1 MGNTFLLSFE
11 QDPEFNYSPE
21 SIDNLSEYE
30 KYELS
35 YHPERPK
42 YLDYLSI
49 FSSVEP
55 CFESDIFGTCLIQT
69 HRAELEDIPVMLI
82 GQQSGPSSDYAEI
95 RKTLR
100 NPDEVKRWNHGM
112 PVPASYERAVQAV
125 ELAEQENRIIIIFV
139 DTPGADPTE
148 ESEASGIAWRIG
160 DTIHALADVNVPTL
174 SLIINRACSGGAIA
188 LMGCDVTLAME
199 YSTYLVITPEAC
211 SSILF
216 HTRSRANE
224 AAAASQITSK
234 EGFIHGIIDEI
245 VPEPKGPA
253 HRFKKETLDSARK
266 FIVKHLKQLQDIHSD
281 EIFERRVKRWSKIGQ
296 WEKMRDREIQSIQNH
311 ISRLPSSDKNGYLK
325 RHPGCYDAAENHIYD
340 PVNLEKLRNAN
351 FVCDV
356 CGHRYVRPS
365 AWDYLD
371 WILDS
376 GSFIEHK
383 ETRIIIDKDIL
394 DFPDYSKKLNSAR
407 ERTGL
412 ISAMITGDGTV
423 LGHPAV
429 VCATDFGFFGGSFCM
444 STGEKVWRAVTIA
457 IERNAPIILQ
467 VSGGGARMNEG
478 CSSMVSIP
486 KVHVAISRVE
496 HAGLPVITLIT
507 DPTLG
512 GVAIGVGSRGV
523 RLFEKNAGHIGFS
536 GKRVIEQYTGRKT
549 SKGFQTVDWLKQH
562 GHADIVVAP
571 QELKQVIF
579 RYIT

>member
-1 MGNTFLLSFE
+1 MSNTFQLSFE
-11 QDPEFNYSPE
+11 QDPNFNYSPE
-21 SIDNLSEYE
+21 SIEDLSEYE

-35 YHPERPK
+35 FHPERPK

-49 FSSVEP
+49 FSAVEP

-69 HRAELEDIPVMLI
+69 HRAELENIPVMLI
-82 GQQSGPSSDYAEI
+82 GQQSGPSSDYTEI

-100 NPDEVKRWNHGM
+100 NPNEVKRWNHGM
-112 PVPASYERAVQAV
+112 SVPASYERAVQAV

-139 DTPGADPTE
+139 DTPGADPSE

-296 WEKMRDREIQSIQNH
+296 WEKMRDREI
-311 ISRLPSSDKNGYLK
+311 
-325 RHPGCYDAAENHIYD
+325 
-340 PVNLEKLRNAN
+340 LRN
-351 FVCDV
+351 
-356 CGHRYVRPS
+356 RRP
-365 AWDYLD
+365 
-371 WILDS
+371 
-376 GSFIEHK
+376 
-383 ETRIIIDKDIL
+383 
-394 DFPDYSKKLNSAR
+394 
-407 ERTGL
+407 ERPL
-412 ISAMITGDGTV
+412 
-423 LGHPAV
+423 
-429 VCATDFGFFGGSFCM
+429 
-444 STGEKVWRAVTIA
+444 
-457 IERNAPIILQ
+457 ERPI
-467 VSGGGARMNEG
+467 
-478 CSSMVSIP
+478 
-486 KVHVAISRVE
+486 
-496 HAGLPVITLIT
+496 
-507 DPTLG
+507 
-512 GVAIGVGSRGV
+512 
-523 RLFEKNAGHIGFS
+523 
-536 GKRVIEQYTGRKT
+536 
-549 SKGFQTVDWLKQH
+549 
-562 GHADIVVAP
+562 
-571 QELKQVIF
+571 
-579 RYIT
+579 